1 MPTRQLSKR
10 SYCLLLIALCFFWT
24 SGSYLSWLYRVM
36 EFLAGPKTDFLC
48 EVTAYL
54 LQALGI
60 AVFAFAVTRWSSA
73 TGNIGF
79 VAVSALDLVCGA
91 LAIWTNALWSIALFG
106 LLMNVLHGMVAGF
119 YLHTLAYS
127 ERERSATVF
136 GIGYGLAVIA
146 AWVLSLI
153 GRGNFLHTP
162 YVLLFYTAAA
172 VASVWLKLAHRETEE
187 ETAPEPVLPPVSLP
201 SDFLLLSAAVLSM
214 SLVKNMGFSFPAADI
229 QSGISLELTRIL
241 YAVGLVAA
249 GIFLDRKRQYGFLA
263 CALTLMLPFIML
275 ALSKEPIPDAA
286 LWCLDYFFYGIFSV
300 FRIVLFTDMSVK
312 KGLPWLTGF
321 GLLLGR
327 IGDAVGTGLC
337 LALRSSS
344 VILVLLTGALFIVT
358 AALLF
363 AMYQRSPTV
372 VGVPVRA
379 APEVPEKEIDPFEQ
393 FVEQYGLSK
402 RERDVLEL
410 LLRKCSNPEISATLN
425 VSENTVKYHVRNV
438 LQKVDC
444 KNRKELIEKF
454 NASR

>member
-1 MPTRQLSKR
+1 MPTRQPSKR

-36 EFLAGPKTDFLC
+36 EFLDGPRTDLLC

-54 LQALGI
+54 FQALGI
-60 AVFAFAVTRWSSA
+60 GAFAFAAARRSA
-73 TGNIGF
+73 VTGNLGF

-91 LAIWTNALWSIALFG
+91 LAMWTNALWSIALFG
-106 LLMNVLHGMVAGF
+106 LVMNVLHGMVAGF
-119 YLHTLAYS
+119 YLHTLAHS
-127 ERERSATVF
+127 EQERSATVF

-146 AWVLSLI
+146 AWALSLI

-172 VASVWLKLAHRETEE
+172 VASVWLKLAHREAE
-187 ETAPEPVLPPVSLP
+187 ETSAPVAVSPSASLP
-201 SDFLLLSAAVLSM
+201 SDLLLLSAAVLSM

-229 QSGISLELTRIL
+229 QSGISLELTRIF

-312 KGLPWLTGF
+312 RALPWLSGF

-337 LALRSSS
+337 LALRNSS
-344 VILVLLTGALFIVT
+344 VLLVLLTGTLFIVT

-363 AMYQRSPTV
+363 ALYQRSPAIA
-372 VGVPVRA
+372 GIPLRA
-379 APEVPEKEIDPFEQ
+379 AQERSEKEIDPFEQ
-393 FVEQYGLSK
+393 FVERYGLSR
-402 RERDVLEL
+402 REKDVLQL
-410 LLRKCSNPEISATLN
+410 LLDKYSNPEISAALN

-444 KNRKELIEKF
+444 KNRKELLE
-454 NASR
+454 NYHLQ